1 MHAEAAADPMY
12 WPAVQSMH
20 ASTLDAGE
28 YFPATH
34 AVHEMAPVLT
44 PVLVMDPAPQS
55 MHAEADADPM
65 Y

>member
-1 MHAEAAADPMY
+1 
-12 WPAVQSMH
+12 MH
-20 ASTLDAGE
+20 ASTGENSE

-34 AVHEMAPVLT
+34 AVHEMAPELT

-55 MHAEADADPM
+55 IHAEAAVDPM

>member
-1 MHAEAAADPMY
+1 M
-12 WPAVQSMH
+12 Q
-20 ASTLDAGE
+20 ASTLDAGD

-55 MHAEADADPM
+55 MHAEADAHPL